1 MTQSKP
7 RQGNILFLALSVGLT
22 LWIASPGV
30 SVALQKKDA
39 IYNECA
45 CACDGPTGGGI
56 IDIRNTGGF
65 SCGAYNGKTCNYE
78 DPATGGIRSGTTKW
92 CTPYKPSGTRAA
104 ALPRKDM
111 NSAVMSRGVEGESP
125 TVEEEKAGPD
135 PAGEVQ
141 ERAVPRQGLPG
152 KALSFTGCGCKGG
165 AGTCTVSTSPVPG
178 GDSQTCAKGASDT
191 CTGQCDFSWVKSSG
205 RTLRPQ

>member
-7 RQGNILFLALSVGLT
+7 RQGNILFFALSVGLT

-56 IDIRNTGGF
+56 IDIKNTGGF
-65 SCGAYNGKTCNYE
+65 SCGAYSGKTCNYE

-104 ALPRKDM
+104 ALPRTGM
-111 NSAVMSRGVEGESP
+111 NSAVMGRGVEAESP
-125 TVEEEKAGPD
+125 TVEEDKAGPD

-165 AGTCTVSTSPVPG
+165 SGTCTVSTSPIPG

-205 RTLRPQ
+205 MQLRPQ